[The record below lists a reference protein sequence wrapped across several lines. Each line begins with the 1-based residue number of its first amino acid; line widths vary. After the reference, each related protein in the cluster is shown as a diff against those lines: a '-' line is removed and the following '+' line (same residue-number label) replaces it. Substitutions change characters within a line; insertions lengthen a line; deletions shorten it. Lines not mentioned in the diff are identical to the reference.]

1 MTVQTRDA
9 LRVLLDGTQL
19 TGQSSRSGIG
29 TYVRELIAGL
39 AQNPALNIDV
49 MATREASM
57 PAGVT
62 KVTVRRQWR
71 YGRKFEWEH
80 ELLRP
85 FTIFRS
91 PADVIHN
98 PNFFVSSLQ
107 RDPWVATL
115 FDVAPLMVD
124 DPNIG
129 RLRRQM
135 QRFGPRLSR
144 AAAVIAISQFAADGG
159 MKYLGLKSDS
169 IHVVHLGASQEFAP
183 DGHAVES
190 EPPYLLVVSEY
201 QKRKGFDRA
210 FAVSDALADAG
221 YPHVLKVAGRVNIW
235 VEDELRNLIE
245 TTRHPDRIQL
255 LGFVDD
261 LPALYR
267 GASLTLIPSTYE
279 GFGLPVLESMS
290 SGTPVVS
297 FDNSALPEIVGT
309 GGVVVQDG
317 DIGAMVKIAR
327 RLIDSESYRAE
338 QREAALS
345 WSSHFS
351 WAKCAQ
357 EHAQIYRTAADQ

>member
-1 MTVQTRDA
+1 MRGDA
-9 LRVLLDGTQL
+9 LRVLVDGTQL

-29 TYVRELIAGL
+29 TYVRELIGGL
-39 AQNPALNIDV
+39 ARDPTLNVDV
-49 MATREASM
+49 MATPEASV

-80 ELLRP
+80 GLLRP

-98 PNFFVSSLQ
+98 PNFLVSRVQ

-115 FDVAPLMVD
+115 FDVAPLMVE

-135 QRFGPRLSR
+135 ERFGPRLSR
-144 AAAVIAISQFAADGG
+144 AAAVIAISRFAADGG
-159 MKYLGLKSDS
+159 MKYLGLSPDS
-169 IHVVHLGASQEFAP
+169 LHVVHLAASRDFKP
-183 DGHAVES
+183 DGPAAES

-210 FAVSDALADAG
+210 FAVCDALADAG
-221 YPHVLKVAGRVNIW
+221 YPHVLKIAGRVNFW
-235 VEDELRNLIE
+235 VEDELRSLIN
-245 TTRHPDRIQL
+245 TTRHPDRIEL

-290 SGTPVVS
+290 CGTPVVS

-309 GGVVVQDG
+309 GGVVVPDG
-317 DIGAMVKIAR
+317 DIETMVKAAR
-327 RLIDSESYRAE
+327 RVIDSESYRAE

-345 WSSHFS
+345 WSSRFS
-351 WAKCAQ
+351 WETCVQA
-357 EHAQIYRTAADQ
+357 HAEIYRTAAGR